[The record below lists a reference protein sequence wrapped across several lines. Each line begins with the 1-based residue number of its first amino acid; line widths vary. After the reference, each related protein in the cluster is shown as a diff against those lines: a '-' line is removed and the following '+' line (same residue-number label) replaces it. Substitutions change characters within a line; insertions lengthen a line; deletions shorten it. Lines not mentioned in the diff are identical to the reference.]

1 MSVNNWLT
9 VQKTLA
15 NLTKRLIYVAALIYA
30 QMNMATIRARLKQ
43 RWKMLAVVAGIW
55 IVVMFPIPFL
65 PLLGFP
71 YDVTSVRILLMIS
84 AIVSSPFTLLALFR
98 NDGGSDRNRA
108 RKREE
113 MEHH

>member
-1 MSVNNWLT
+1 MT
-9 VQKTLA
+9 
-15 NLTKRLIYVAALIYA
+15 
-30 QMNMATIRARLKQ
+30 TIRTRLKQ
-43 RWKMLAVVAGIW
+43 RWKMLAVVVGIW

-84 AIVSSPFTLLALFR
+84 AIVSIPFTLLALFM
-98 NDGGSDRNRA
+98 NDGGGSDRNRA

>member
-9 VQKTLA
+9 ARKTLA
-15 NLTKRLIYVAALIYA
+15 NLPKRLIYVTALIYA

-43 RWKMLAVVAGIW
+43 RWKMLAVVVGIW

-84 AIVSSPFTLLALFR
+84 AIVSIPFTLLALFM
-98 NDGGSDRNRA
+98 NDGGGSDRNRA
-108 RKREE
+108 RKRE